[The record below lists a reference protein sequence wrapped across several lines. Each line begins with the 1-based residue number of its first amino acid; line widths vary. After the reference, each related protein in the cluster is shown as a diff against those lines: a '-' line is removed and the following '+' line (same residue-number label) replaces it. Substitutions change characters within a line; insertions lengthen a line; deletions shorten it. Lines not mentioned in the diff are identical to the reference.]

1 MLLAL
6 INSWRKLAERRGGG
20 ESCSSPLFLL
30 NLTFDQSTMIVKRKQ
45 SPKKKK
51 KTSPNFSE
59 TTGNI
64 TLVLFIYCIK
74 LIFIEIYLFYCF
86 FIFYHDDN
94 HFQKQPLIKGCFSIG
109 AIMPFPLE
117 LCFYWG
123 YKYAFSIW
131 AMFKDWI

>member
-51 KTSPNFSE
+51 NSPNFSE

-94 HFQKQPLIKGCFSIG
+94 HFQKQSLKKGCFSIG

-117 LCFYWG
+117 LCFHWG